1 MPVKIDCIYSPSMD
15 TKLETANTLT
25 HGAGLAAAIPF
36 SAACVIKASRGGS
49 VLAIV
54 SAAIFGAS
62 MILLYLASTL
72 YHAARDEKKKRRL
85 KVFDH
90 SAIYVLIAGTYTPF
104 LLVGLKGAW
113 GWSLFGVI
121 WGLAM
126 AGIAFKLFFTG
137 KFKKLSTFMYIGMGW
152 LVVIAVGPLVKRLQ
166 PVSLWWLFAGGVAYT
181 AGTIFYLNRKLR
193 YAHAI
198 WHGFVVLGTVSHAIA
213 AYSLM

>member
-1 MPVKIDCIYSPSMD
+1 MPVEFARIYSRTMD

-25 HGAGLAAAIPF
+25 HGAGLAAAFGF
-36 SAACVIKASRGGS
+36 SAVYIARSAQSGS

-62 MILLYLASTL
+62 MIMLYLASTL
-72 YHAARDEKKKRRL
+72 YHATRDEKKKRAL

-90 SAIYVLIAGTYTPF
+90 SAIYVLIAGSYTPF

-121 WGLAM
+121 WGLAL

-152 LVVIAVGPLVKRLQ
+152 LVVIAVNPLIKRL
-166 PVSLWWLFAGGVAYT
+166 PAFSLWWLLAGGVAYT

-213 AYSLM
+213 AYNLV